1 VPHWADALSHSAW
14 NQEAV
19 KARQQYEESTAAY
32 RTCLAANQ
40 ANTRNWEAQ
49 RLTMEADERVFTNI
63 SARAK

>member
-1 VPHWADALSHSAW
+1 MEDR
-14 NQEAV
+14 QEAV

-32 RTCLAANQ
+32 RTCLAAKQ
-40 ANTRNWEAQ
+40 ANTRNCEAQ